1 MLSKKLEIISVLF
14 ILAVIVIPYAYAATE
29 KFEVAPSTIVSK
41 YFYLEKG
48 YVMSWNAT
56 LSGIVSEDNPTLDI
70 KIFTYLNLIY
80 FTVVALFLFKRT
92 ILREEETPF
101 NKEKDI

>member
-48 YVMSWNAT
+48 YVMSWNTT

-70 KIFTYLNLIY
+70 KIFTPNGTKV
-80 FTVVALFLFKRT
+80 FSKVCKPTTCGSGT
-92 ILREEETPF
+92 ITAEEYGDY
-101 NKEKDI
+101 K